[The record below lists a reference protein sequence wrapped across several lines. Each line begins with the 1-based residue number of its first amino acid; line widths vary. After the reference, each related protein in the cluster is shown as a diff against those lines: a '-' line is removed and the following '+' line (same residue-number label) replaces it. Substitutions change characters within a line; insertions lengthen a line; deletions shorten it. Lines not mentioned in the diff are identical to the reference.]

1 MSKKDPSK
9 TPNPPTGADALERS
23 IIQLAQQGKLKE
35 AARAAQQLTSNFPH
49 YAGGWH
55 TASHLALQLK
65 NPKAA
70 LQAIDKALSLTPG
83 NVQWLIQRAQCLT
96 QLGRAAEARS
106 IAMALC
112 EKSMSTSQECAS
124 LGLLL
129 SQLDIMDLAM
139 SQYLRATNLAPR
151 VGANYYN
158 LATVQR
164 ALGDLEAA
172 QTNLSLAIKLDGND
186 YDAWYA
192 RSELKRQ
199 TTEQNHIPE
208 LETVLGSGIGSPQGK
223 VQILYALAKELEDV
237 GCAEQSFQ
245 YLRQGADLRRQH
257 LNYQVQSD
265 LDTMAQIQQ
274 HFSAELF
281 DGRIT
286 GSDHRQPVFV
296 IGLPRTGTTL
306 VERIL
311 ASHSSVHGA
320 GELNDFP
327 RMMMKQVQAL
337 ANEQDSGTGQL
348 SREQLLALTSR
359 LDFRSL
365 GNAYIESVHQRIEK
379 AGHFVDKL
387 PLNFLYTGLIHLALP
402 GAKIIHVQR
411 QPMDSCYA
419 IYKTLFRDAYPFSYQ
434 LQEIG
439 AYYLAYRKLMAHWLE
454 LMPRVVH
461 TVRYEDLVAD
471 VEDETRNLLAYCEL
485 PWEAQ
490 CLRFHENTTASTTAS
505 AAQVRSAL
513 YSSSVGK
520 WRQYSKQLQPLA
532 EQLAAAGVENVL

>member
-1 MSKKDPSK
+1 MSKKGPSNP
-9 TPNPPTGADALERS
+9 PNPPIGANVLERS
-23 IIQLAQQGKLKE
+23 VIQLAQQGKLRE
-35 AARAAQQLTSNFPH
+35 AALAAQQLTGDFPH

-70 LQAIDKALSLTPG
+70 LQAIDKALSLAPG
-83 NVQWLIQRAQCLT
+83 NIQWLIQRAQCLT

-106 IAMALC
+106 IAIELC
-112 EKSMSTSQECAS
+112 EKPMSTAEQCAS
-124 LGLLL
+124 LGMLL
-129 SQLDIMDLAM
+129 SQLDLMDLAM

-151 VGANYYN
+151 IGANYYN
-158 LATVQR
+158 LATIQR

-172 QTNLSLAIKLDGND
+172 QSNLSLAIERDGND

-192 RSELKRQ
+192 RSELNRQ
-199 TTEQNHIPE
+199 TAEQNHIPG
-208 LETVLGSGIGSPQGK
+208 LETLLGSGIDSPQGK

-237 GCAEQSFQ
+237 GAAEQSFQ
-245 YLRQGADLRRQH
+245 YLQQGADLRRQH

-281 DGRIT
+281 DGHIT
-286 GSDHRQPVFV
+286 GSDHREPVFV
-296 IGLPRTGTTL
+296 LGLPRTGTTL

-311 ASHSSVHGA
+311 ASHSRVHGA

-327 RMMMKQVQAL
+327 RNMMQQVRAL
-337 ANEQDSGTGQL
+337 ASRQNSAAGQL
-348 SREQLLALTSR
+348 SRETLLALTTR
-359 LDFRSL
+359 LDFRLL
-365 GNAYIESVHQRIEK
+365 GNAYIESVRQGIDQTGR
-379 AGHFVDKL
+379 FVDKL
-387 PLNFLYTGLIHLALP
+387 PLNFLYAGLIHLALP

-411 QPMDSCYA
+411 HPMDSCYA

-454 LMPRVVH
+454 LMPGVIH
-461 TVRYEDLVAD
+461 TVRYENLVMD
-471 VEDETRNLLAYCEL
+471 VEHETRLLLDYCDL
-485 PWEAQ
+485 PWEEQ
-490 CLRFHENTTASTTAS
+490 CLHFHENTTASTTAS
-505 AAQVRSAL
+505 ASQVRSAL

-532 EQLAAAGVENVL
+532 EQLAAAGVLAN

>member
-9 TPNPPTGADALERS
+9 TPKPATEANALERS
-23 IIQLAQQGKLKE
+23 VIQLAQRGKLRE
-35 AARAAQQLTSNFPH
+35 AAIAAQQLTGDFPY
-49 YAGGWH
+49 YAHGWH
-55 TASHLALQLK
+55 TASHLALQQK

-70 LQAIDKALSLTPG
+70 LQAISKALSLAPG
-83 NVQWLIQRAQCLT
+83 NIQWLVERAQCLT
-96 QLGRAAEARS
+96 QLDQAAEARS
-106 IAMALC
+106 IAVDLC
-112 EKSMSTSQECAS
+112 KKPMSTAAQCAS
-124 LGLLL
+124 LGMLL
-129 SQLDIMDLAM
+129 SQLGLMDLAA
-139 SQYLRATNLAPR
+139 SQYLRATNLAPL

-172 QTNLSLAIKLDGND
+172 QINLSLAIELDGND

-192 RSELKRQ
+192 RSELSRQ
-199 TTEQNHIPE
+199 TSEQNHIPE
-208 LETVLGSGIGSPQGK
+208 LETLLGSGIGSPQGK

-245 YLRQGADLRRQH
+245 YLQQGANLRRHH

-265 LDTMAQIQQ
+265 TDTMAQIQQ

-281 DGRIT
+281 DGRHT

-296 IGLPRTGTTL
+296 LGLPRTGTTL

-327 RMMMKQVQAL
+327 RKMMQQVQTL
-337 ANEQDSGTGQL
+337 ARNQNSAAGQR
-348 SREQLLALTSR
+348 SREQLLALTTR
-359 LDFRSL
+359 LDFRLL
-365 GNAYIESVHQRIEK
+365 GDAYLESVRQKIDEAK
-379 AGHFVDKL
+379 HFVDKL

-411 QPMDSCYA
+411 EPMDSCYA

-439 AYYLAYRKLMAHWLE
+439 AYYLAYHKLMTHWLE
-454 LMPRVVH
+454 LMPGVVH

-471 VEDETRNLLAYCEL
+471 VEHETRRLLAYCEL

-490 CLRFHENTTASTTAS
+490 CLRFQENTTASTTAS

-532 EQLAAAGVENVL
+532 EQLAAAGVKNIL